1 MQNKSIGFSNYPIL
15 LATQQRPYDYAVHSY
30 FDKSFLSNPY
40 ALHACCQRYNKRFY
54 DEPKPSYSYIGLI
67 AMAILSSSARR
78 LVLSDIYQ
86 WILDHYPYFRGRGPG
101 WRNSIRH
108 NLSLNDCFVKADRSA
123 NGKGHYWSIHPANLS
138 DFIRGDFRR
147 RRAQRRVSKSLG
159 LIVPDNEDGDE
170 EEEEE
175 ILPMNKTESYFEK

>member
-1 MQNKSIGFSNYPIL
+1 MHNESIDFSNYPIL
-15 LATQQRPYDYAVHSY
+15 LAAQQQLYEYAVHSH
-30 FDKSFLSNPY
+30 FDRSFLSNPY
-40 ALHACCQRYNKRFY
+40 SLHACSRRHNEQFY

-67 AMAILSSSARR
+67 AMAILSTPERR
-78 LVLSDIYQ
+78 LILPDIYR

-123 NGKGHYWSIHPANLS
+123 NGKSHYWSIHPANLS

-147 RRAQRRVSKSLG
+147 RRTRRRISKSLG
-159 LIVPDNEDGDE
+159 LIVPDNEDDDE
-170 EEEEE
+170 EEEGET
-175 ILPMNKTESYFEK
+175 LPMNKTEHHLEK